1 MTDVRTLVLAIP
13 HWSTIAAGAAYDCPA
28 AVMHM
33 NRVVDATPF
42 AVEQGVVPGIRRREA
57 QRPVS
62 YTHLTL
68 PTNREV

>member
-42 AVEQGVVPGIRRREA
+42 AVEQGVAPLSLI
-57 QRPVS
+57 
-62 YTHLTL
+62 HI
-68 PTNREV
+68 